1 MLGYFRKVTNTVL
14 PTRSRNN
21 QDHQESES
29 DDDDDILFSNTAV
42 KAGKRKSKK
51 GIVLERQRSLK
62 SKAEDVRTI
71 VHAVDGFKGL
81 VLMKSNP
88 RLSLKSEILLVSYRD
103 FLKLNSLHQAINYK
117 CSDMKLFDC
126 SC

>member
-103 FLKLNSLHQAINYK
+103 FLKLNSLHQAINY
-117 CSDMKLFDC
+117 
-126 SC
+126 